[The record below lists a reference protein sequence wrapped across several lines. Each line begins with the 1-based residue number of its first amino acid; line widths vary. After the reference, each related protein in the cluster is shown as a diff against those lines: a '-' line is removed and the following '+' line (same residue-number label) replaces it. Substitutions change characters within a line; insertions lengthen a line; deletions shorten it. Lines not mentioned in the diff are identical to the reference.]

1 MEQKIIEILNE
12 LRPEFNFSV
21 NLNFIE
27 EGMLDSFDVIRLVVE
42 LDSAFGVSING
53 LDIIPDNFSGIG
65 KIVELLQKYGVKYEP
80 QVQ

>member
-42 LDSAFGVSING
+42 LDSTFGVSING